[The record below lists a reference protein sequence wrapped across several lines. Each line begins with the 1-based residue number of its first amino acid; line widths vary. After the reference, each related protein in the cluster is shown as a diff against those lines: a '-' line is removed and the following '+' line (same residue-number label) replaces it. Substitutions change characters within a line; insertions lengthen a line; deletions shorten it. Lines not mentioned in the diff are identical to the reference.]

1 MLVSLIIRFNY
12 FYNVS
17 TILIFKLDIL
27 YSVMISLLISVTFVF
42 LGLKYLVMA
51 YLFAS
56 LSSLLIYSLTF
67 LKHEKNY

>member
-1 MLVSLIIRFNY
+1 MLAQS
-12 FYNVS
+12 
-17 TILIFKLDIL
+17 IFKLDIL
-27 YSVMISLLISVTFVF
+27 YSVMISFNFSYFCF